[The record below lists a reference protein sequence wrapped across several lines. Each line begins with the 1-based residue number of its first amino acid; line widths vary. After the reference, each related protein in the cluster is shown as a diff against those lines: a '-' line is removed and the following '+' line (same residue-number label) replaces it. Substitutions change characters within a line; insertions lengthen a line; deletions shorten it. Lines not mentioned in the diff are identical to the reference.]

1 MAKVDGYQ
9 FQLQKLQNTRK
20 MLEQR
25 LNRFQEL
32 KEVVLSDNERL
43 VKSAENLKQTMNEM
57 NDQIAFVRS
66 SRGSK
71 GDTKQ
76 ISTFERTLNFIKRQV
91 GPNIDIVL
99 VNSKKE

>member
-9 FQLQKLQNTRK
+9 FQLQKLQNTRR

-25 LNRFQEL
+25 LNKFQEL
-32 KEVVLSDNERL
+32 KEIVLSDNEKL

-57 NDQIAFVRS
+57 NDQITFVRS
-66 SRGSK
+66 SRGRK

-76 ISTFERTLNFIKRQV
+76 ISAFERSLNNTKRLV
-91 GPNIDIVL
+91 GPVVDRVL

>member
-57 NDQIAFVRS
+57 NDQITFVRS

-76 ISTFERTLNFIKRQV
+76 ISAFERSLNNTKRLV
-91 GPNIDIVL
+91 GPVVDRVL